1 MVPVRVPRQALGTL
15 ARARREEAA
24 VKPPPFTYSVPTTL
38 SDAVALLVE
47 HAEEEPRV
55 LAGGQSLV
63 PLMNFR
69 LAHPGHL
76 VDLRRVAG
84 LDTLRLDGQDV
95 VVGAMVRQA
104 TAERSAEV
112 ALAAPVLAEAL
123 GQVGH
128 PPLRHSGTVVGSI
141 AHADPAA
148 ELPAVAVALDAEMTA
163 VGPRGERRIPA
174 AEFFQGPF
182 TTALAPDEILTEVR
196 FPSFPGGHAVVEFAP
211 THGSFAVVG
220 VVALVAVTDGR
231 VTRAALAASG
241 VAPTPARLTAA
252 EAALVGTAGDEAA
265 VEAAV
270 DAGTA
275 GLAPAGDVHAGAAT
289 RIDLAR
295 ACLRQGIRRALDRAR
310 DRR

>member
-1 MVPVRVPRQALGTL
+1 M
-15 ARARREEAA
+15 
-24 VKPPPFTYSVPTTL
+24 KPPPFTYSAPTTV
-38 SDAVALLVE
+38 SDVVALLVE

-84 LDTLRLDGQDV
+84 LDTLRLDGEDL

-104 TAERSAEV
+104 TAERSPEV

-123 GQVGH
+123 GHVAH
-128 PPLRHSGTVVGSI
+128 PPVRHSGTVVGSI

-148 ELPAVAVALDAEMTA
+148 ELPAVALALDAEMTA

-182 TTALAPDEILTEVR
+182 TTALAADEVLTEVR
-196 FPSFPGGHAVVEFAP
+196 FPSFPGGHAFVEFAR
-211 THGSFAVVG
+211 THGNFAIVG
-220 VVALVAVTDGR
+220 VAALVAAVDGR

-241 VAPTPARLTAA
+241 VAPTPVRLTAA
-252 EAALVGTAGDEAA
+252 EEALVGTAGDEPA

-275 GLAPAGDVHAGAAT
+275 GLDPAGDVHASAAT
-289 RIDLAR
+289 RIDVAH
-295 ACLRQGIRRALDRAR
+295 ACLREGIRRALDRAR

>member
-1 MVPVRVPRQALGTL
+1 MVPVPVPRQDRGTL
-15 ARARREEAA
+15 REPVARRLPL
-24 VKPPPFTYSVPTTL
+24 KPPPFTYSVPT
-38 SDAVALLVE
+38 SVPDAVALLVE

-84 LDTLRLDGQDV
+84 LDTLRLDGRDL

-104 TAERSAEV
+104 TAERSPEV

-123 GQVGH
+123 GHVAH
-128 PPLRHSGTVVGSI
+128 PPVRHSGTVVGSI

-148 ELPAVAVALDAEMTA
+148 ELPAVALALDAEMTA

-182 TTALAPDEILTEVR
+182 TTALAPDEFLTEVR
-196 FPSFPGGHAVVEFAP
+196 FPTAPGGHAFVEFAR
-211 THGSFAVVG
+211 THGNFAIVG
-220 VVALVAVTDGR
+220 VAALAAVADGR
-231 VTRAALAASG
+231 VTRAAIAASG
-241 VAPTPARLTAA
+241 VAPTPVRLTAA
-252 EAALVGTAGDEAA
+252 EEALVGTAGDEAA

-275 GLAPAGDVHAGAAT
+275 GLDPAGDVHASSAT
-289 RIDLAR
+289 RIDVAR
-295 ACLRQGIRRALDRAR
+295 ACLREGIRRALDRAR

>member
-1 MVPVRVPRQALGTL
+1 M
-15 ARARREEAA
+15 
-24 VKPPPFTYSVPTTL
+24 KPPPFEYSAPTSV

-69 LAHPGHL
+69 LAQPGFL
-76 VDLRRVAG
+76 VDLRRVQG
-84 LDTLRLDGQDV
+84 LDTLRLEGDAL

-104 TAERSAEV
+104 TAERSPDV
-112 ALAAPVLAEAL
+112 ALAAPLLAEAL
-123 GQVGH
+123 GHVAH
-128 PPLRHSGTVVGSI
+128 PPVRHSGTVVGSI

-148 ELPAVAVALDAEMTA
+148 ELPTVALALDAEMTA

-196 FPSFPGGHAVVEFAP
+196 FPASTAGHAFVEFAR
-211 THGSFAVVG
+211 THGNFAVVG
-220 VVALVAVTDGR
+220 VAALVAVADGR
-231 VTRAALAASG
+231 IARAAVAASG
-241 VAPTPARLTAA
+241 VGPTPVRLTGA
-252 EAALVGTAGDEAA
+252 ERALVGAAPGAEAVAAA
-265 VEAAV
+265 VEAAMPDV
-270 DAGTA
+270 T
-275 GLAPAGDVHAGAAT
+275 PSGDVHASAET
-289 RIDLAR
+289 RRDIARVCLRTGIERALAR
-295 ACLRQGIRRALDRAR
+295 AQ